1 MMFTMRDRTR
11 QAIKGITIVQL
22 KSETAFKGLLCIDL
36 TGMTD
41 DTDVISD
48 SVVEVTACGFHV
60 TSVLVDSLVDEAV
73 DHVIFSVGACVV
85 VVEFVKCGVVEL
97 AVVDDTIEFIFGAV
111 VVAFV
116 AVVVSIR
123 LQRGS

>member
-1 MMFTMRDRTR
+1 
-11 QAIKGITIVQL
+11 
-22 KSETAFKGLLCIDL
+22 
-36 TGMTD
+36 MTD

-48 SVVEVTACGFHV
+48 CVVEVTACVFHV

-85 VVEFVKCGVVEL
+85 VVEFVKCRVVEL
-97 AVVDDTIEFIFGAV
+97 AVVDDTIEFVFGAV

-116 AVVVSIR
+116 AVVVSFR
-123 LQRGS
+123 LQRGSLKIK